1 MNVTEQKNILLVAH
15 GAILYAI
22 LTAITEGRIAYGGK
36 MVQLTPGSIH
46 LIQYGE
52 GKIALQKYSK
62 EESVL
67 KQIDF
72 K

>member
-46 LIQYGE
+46 LIQYAE